1 MIFQKIHPHGGHRK
15 FKKNGFGTPKESYEK
30 LKPPGG
36 GFAYKTNRKQ
46 WICSPQAFGITKGV
60 CMMAWGLG

>member
-1 MIFQKIHPHGGHRK
+1 MIFQKIHPLGSHRK
-15 FKKNGFGTPKESYEK
+15 IRKSGFGTPNESYEK

-46 WICSPQAFGITKGV
+46 RFCISQALGTTQGV
-60 CMMAWGLG
+60 CIRRGV